1 MNIWH
6 DISPE
11 LITPQKFTSVIEI
24 PMGSKKKYEM
34 DKNTGLLRLDRI
46 LHTSTQYPAND
57 GFIPRTYAD
66 DGDPLDVLV
75 LCSETLDP
83 LVMVDC
89 FPIGCIRMIDGDS
102 YDEKIIAI
110 ARDDPTWNFYHDMEQ
125 LPPHITEEIK
135 HFFGVY
141 KQLEHEQT
149 TILNTLP
156 RDQAIQIVADCMDR
170 YEVHFCGKRRS
181 HPGARAQEFAE
192 MPEAPKENLNP

>member
-11 LITPQKFTSVIEI
+11 LITPQQFTSVIEI

-46 LHTSTQYPAND
+46 LHTSAHYPANY

-75 LCSETLDP
+75 LCSESLDP

-89 FPIGCIRMIDGDS
+89 FPIGCIRMIDEDS

-125 LPPHITEEIK
+125 LPPHIAEEIK
-135 HFFGVY
+135 HFFEIY
-141 KQLEHEQT
+141 KQLEHKQT

-156 RDQAIQIVADCMDR
+156 RDQAIQIVASCMDR
-170 YEVHFCGKRRS
+170 YEVHFCGKRLNRPS
-181 HPGARAQEFAE
+181 ARAQELGKAF
-192 MPEAPKENLNP
+192 NL

>member
-11 LITPQKFTSVIEI
+11 LITPQQFTAVIEI

-46 LHTSTQYPAND
+46 LHTSAHYPANY

-66 DGDPLDVLV
+66 DSDPLDVLV
-75 LCSETLDP
+75 LCSESLDP

-89 FPIGCIRMIDGDS
+89 IPIGCIRMIDEDS

-110 ARDDPTWNFYHDMEQ
+110 AREDPTWNFYHDLSD
-125 LPPHITEEIK
+125 LPPHIAQEIR
-135 HFFGVY
+135 HFFEVY
-141 KQLEHEQT
+141 KQLEHKHT
-149 TILNTLP
+149 TVLDTLP
-156 RDQAIQIVADCMDR
+156 RDEAIQIVSSCMDR
-170 YEVHFCGKRRS
+170 YQIHFCGKRPG
-181 HPGARAQEFAE
+181 HPSARARELSKQLT
-192 MPEAPKENLNP
+192 P

>member
-11 LITPQKFTSVIEI
+11 RITPQRFISVIEI

-34 DKNTGLLRLDRI
+34 DKSTGLLRLDRI
-46 LHTSTQYPAND
+46 LHTSAHYPANY

-89 FPIGCIRMIDGDS
+89 FPIGCIRMIDEDS

-110 ARDDPTWNFYHDMEQ
+110 ACEDPTWNFYHDITQ
-125 LPPHITEEIK
+125 LPPHIDEEIK
-135 HFFGVY
+135 HFFEIY
-141 KQLEHEQT
+141 KQLEHKQT
-149 TILNTLP
+149 TILDTLS
-156 RDQAIQIVADCMDR
+156 RDESIQIVDSCMER
-170 YEVHFCGKRRS
+170 YLVHFCGKRPNRPS
-181 HPGARAQEFAE
+181 AHAQELAKQLE
-192 MPEAPKENLNP
+192 P